1 MSWQNDLLTRVVL
14 PLQGG
19 KRRASDPDRYR
30 RALAATWLRPA
41 PYGPPRRLERRVA
54 ITMERRHGWPVYELA
69 PRKARSGGGSR
80 TVIFFHGGSYTKEIQ
95 RTHYEALAELVRNT
109 GCRAVVPIYPLAPVS
124 TAAQTVA
131 TAAELAAGLA
141 GRVGAGSLIVMGDSA
156 GAGLA
161 LAVAQALRDRSI
173 APARIVLIAPW
184 LDVATDDPAS
194 RALEPD
200 DVMLGIP
207 GLQVSGRM
215 YAGELALDDPRPS
228 PIHGEMR
235 GLPPIAVFTGTAD
248 LLLPDS
254 HRLRDRCR
262 EAGVEL
268 TLTEA
273 PGMPHDYALMRTPE
287 GAAARR
293 AIAALL

>member
-1 MSWQNDLLTRVVL
+1 MSWQNDLITRVVL

-30 RALAATWLRPA
+30 RRLAATWLRPT
-41 PYGPPRRLERRVA
+41 PYGPPRRLERRVT
-54 ITMERRHGWPVYELA
+54 ITMERHHEWPVYELTPRGA
-69 PRKARSGGGSR
+69 PAGDGAR
-80 TVIFFHGGSYTKEIQ
+80 TVVFFHGGSYTKEIQ
-95 RTHYEALAELVRNT
+95 HSHYGALAELVVST
-109 GCRAVVPIYPLAPVS
+109 GCRAVIPIYPLAPVS
-124 TAAQTVA
+124 TAARTVA
-131 TAAELAAGLA
+131 TAAELTADLA
-141 GRVGAGSLIVMGDSA
+141 RRVGAMSLVVMGDSA
-156 GAGLA
+156 GGGLA
-161 LAVAQALRDRSI
+161 LAVAQGLRDRAIS
-173 APARIVLIAPW
+173 PARIVLIAPW
-184 LDVATDDPAS
+184 LDVTTDDPAS

-200 DVMLGIP
+200 DAMLAIP
-207 GLQVSGRM
+207 GLQISGRM
-215 YAGELALDDPRPS
+215 YAGDLPLDDPRPS
-228 PIHGEMR
+228 PIHGEMG

-254 HRLRDRCR
+254 HRLRDRCC
-262 EAGVEL
+262 EAGVAL